1 MMRVSLRRPSCAR
14 CPFQR
19 EIMSEQTLAAPIDDA
34 QEQERGFSRYQSFLV
49 ALLAFVQFTI
59 ILDFIIMSP
68 LGAILMPALNITAAQ
83 FGVAV
88 SAYAFSAGISGVLA
102 AGFADKF
109 DRKRLLLFFYVGFTA
124 GTTLCALAP
133 TYHVLLLGRIVTG
146 LFGGVVGSVVLAIVT
161 DLFPLHQR
169 GRVMGFVQTAFA
181 ASQVLGIPVGLFL
194 ANRRNWHV
202 SFGAIVALA
211 IIVILSVVLLM
222 RPVNEHL
229 KLKQD
234 RNAFAHLIATVT
246 EPSYTLAFGVT
257 TLLATGGFMLMPFGS
272 AYTVHNLGIGIEHL
286 PTIYLVSGLFAIV
299 TGPVVGRLSDA
310 FGKYPT
316 FTFGTV
322 MSIVMVLIYTHLG
335 RVSLTVAITVNVLMF
350 VGIFSRMI
358 PSQALI
364 TAIPAANQRGS
375 FSAVSA
381 SLQQLSGG
389 IGSVFAAAIIAENAD
404 GTLRHFDRL
413 GYIVVGT
420 SLCALLA
427 MYFVQRQVARRAGQ
441 AAV

>member
-1 MMRVSLRRPSCAR
+1 
-14 CPFQR
+14 
-19 EIMSEQTLAAPIDDA
+19 
-34 QEQERGFSRYQSFLV
+34 
-49 ALLAFVQFTI
+49 
-59 ILDFIIMSP
+59 
-68 LGAILMPALNITAAQ
+68 
-83 FGVAV
+83 
-88 SAYAFSAGISGVLA
+88 
-102 AGFADKF
+102 
-109 DRKRLLLFFYVGFTA
+109 
-124 GTTLCALAP
+124 
-133 TYHVLLLGRIVTG
+133 
-146 LFGGVVGSVVLAIVT
+146 
-161 DLFPLHQR
+161 
-169 GRVMGFVQTAFA
+169 
-181 ASQVLGIPVGLFL
+181 VLGIPFGLYL
-194 ANRRNWHV
+194 ANRWNWHV
-202 SFGAIVALA
+202 AFGAIVIVALA
-211 IIVILSVVLLM
+211 VIIAVMLLM

-229 KLKQD
+229 RLKQE
-234 RNAFAHLIATVT
+234 RNAFAHLIATIR

-257 TLLATGGFMLMPFGS
+257 TLLATGGYMLMPFGS

-299 TGPVVGRLSDA
+299 TGPLVGRVSDA

-316 FTFGTV
+316 FTFGTA

-364 TAIPAANQRGS
+364 TAIPVANQRGS

>member
-1 MMRVSLRRPSCAR
+1 MT
-14 CPFQR
+14 
-19 EIMSEQTLAAPIDDA
+19 EQTLAASVENH
-34 QEQERGFSRYQSFLV
+34 QELARGFSRYQSGLV

-68 LGAILMPALNITAAQ
+68 LGAILMPALDITAGQ

-102 AGFADKF
+102 AGFADRF
-109 DRKRLLLFFYVGFTA
+109 DRKRLLLFFYAGFTA
-124 GTTLCALAP
+124 GTALCALAQN
-133 TYHVLLLGRIVTG
+133 YHLLLLGRIVTG
-146 LFGGVVGSVVLAIVT
+146 LFGGVIGSVVLAIIT
-161 DLFPLHQR
+161 DLFALHLR
-169 GRVMGFVQTAFA
+169 GRVMGFVQTGFA
-181 ASQVLGIPVGLFL
+181 ASQVLGIPFGLYL
-194 ANRRNWHV
+194 ANRWNWHV
-202 SFGAIVALA
+202 AFGAIVIVALA
-211 IIVILSVVLLM
+211 VIIAVMLMM
-222 RPVNEHL
+222 RPLNEHL
-229 KLKQD
+229 RLKQE
-234 RNAFAHLIATVT
+234 RNAFAHLIATIR

-257 TLLATGGFMLMPFGS
+257 TLLATGGYMLMPFGS

-299 TGPVVGRLSDA
+299 TGPLVGRVSDA

-316 FTFGTV
+316 FTFGTA

>member
-1 MMRVSLRRPSCAR
+1 MT
-14 CPFQR
+14 
-19 EIMSEQTLAAPIDDA
+19 EQTLAASVENH
-34 QEQERGFSRYQSFLV
+34 QELARGFSRYQSGLV

-68 LGAILMPALNITAAQ
+68 LGAILMPALDITAGQ

-102 AGFADKF
+102 AGFADRF
-109 DRKRLLLFFYVGFTA
+109 DRKRLLLFFYAGFTA
-124 GTTLCALAP
+124 GTALCALAQN
-133 TYHVLLLGRIVTG
+133 YHLLLLGRIVTG
-146 LFGGVVGSVVLAIVT
+146 LFGGVIGSVVLAIIT
-161 DLFPLHQR
+161 DLFALHLR
-169 GRVMGFVQTAFA
+169 GRVMGFVQTGFA
-181 ASQVLGIPVGLFL
+181 ASQVLGIPFGLYL
-194 ANRRNWHV
+194 ANRWNWHV
-202 SFGAIVALA
+202 AFGAIVIVALA
-211 IIVILSVVLLM
+211 VIIAVMLLM

-229 KLKQD
+229 RLKQE
-234 RNAFAHLIATVT
+234 RNAFAHLIATIR

-257 TLLATGGFMLMPFGS
+257 TLLATGGYMLMPFGS

-299 TGPVVGRLSDA
+299 TGPLVGRVSDA

-316 FTFGTV
+316 FTFGTA

-350 VGIFSRMI
+350 VGILSRMI